1 MVTTPHPEGG
11 LSLAQANN
19 LVAEFVLDTISDI
32 LSRLSP
38 QAQQEITK
46 IITEVDPNFRDFNRL
61 LEIIENTAE
70 NITI

>member
-1 MVTTPHPEGG
+1 MVTTPHPEDG

-46 IITEVDPNFRDFNRL
+46 IITVVVPNFRDFNRL